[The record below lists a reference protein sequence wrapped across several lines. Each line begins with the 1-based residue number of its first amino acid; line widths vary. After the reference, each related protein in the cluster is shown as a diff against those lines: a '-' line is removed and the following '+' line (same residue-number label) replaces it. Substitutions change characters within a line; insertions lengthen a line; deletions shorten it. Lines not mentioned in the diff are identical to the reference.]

1 LKELIIYVQRE
12 YRLWNELARKNP
24 AFDPLGINIK
34 KMGRVNVI
42 LVYLEEGFYWTLV
55 SFCSFSP

>member
-1 LKELIIYVQRE
+1 LKELI
-12 YRLWNELARKNP
+12 LWNELAGKNP